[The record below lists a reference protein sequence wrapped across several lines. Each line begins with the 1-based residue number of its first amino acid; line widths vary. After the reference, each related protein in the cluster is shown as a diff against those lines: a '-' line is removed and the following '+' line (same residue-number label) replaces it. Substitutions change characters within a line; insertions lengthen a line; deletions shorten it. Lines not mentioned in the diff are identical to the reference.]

1 MTKRRQKL
9 LAILALA
16 GTAVPS
22 ALAQPSDDGSA
33 DAVAAMAVDPAM
45 LDTIWVLLA
54 AVLVM
59 FMQCGFVMVETGFT
73 RAKNACNVA
82 MKGVMDFSFAC
93 LSYWVVGFGI
103 MFGAGNKFF
112 GTSGWFLHD
121 SGGTFDSLSWSA
133 VPLEAKYLFQAVFCA
148 TAATIVAGAVAERVK
163 FTAYLVYS
171 IVISAF
177 IYPIVGHWVW
187 GGGWLAELG
196 FWDFAGSTVVH
207 SVGAWMALTG
217 AIMLGPRIGKYNPD
231 GSSNA
236 IPGHSLPLGTLGV
249 FILWLGWFGFNAGST
264 MAADISIAHIA
275 VTTNLAAVAGGV
287 GATFTSWKMFGKP
300 DTSMTLNGVLAGL
313 VGVTASCAFVT
324 QGAAIWIGVIA
335 GSMVVPSIV
344 YLDTK
349 FRVDDPIGA
358 ISVHGVS
365 GAWGT
370 IALGLFA
377 AGPGTI
383 YSEGPAA
390 GLFYGGGWGLVGV
403 QAIGV
408 LAVLAWGLASGFLLF
423 YVIKHL
429 LGLRVTRDEELIGLD
444 IEEHGIEAY
453 PSFQIFSTR

>member
-1 MTKRRQKL
+1 MPKLRQLLPAILVL
-9 LAILALA
+9 LAL
-16 GTAVPS
+16 GGQSV
-22 ALAQPSDDGSA
+22 LAQPPETDPGEATASVVL
-33 DAVAAMAVDPAM
+33 DAVM
-45 LDTIWVLLA
+45 LDTMWVLVA

-93 LSYWVVGFGI
+93 LTFWIVGFGI
-103 MFGAGNKFF
+103 MFGTGNDFM

-121 SGGTFDSLSWSA
+121 SGGTFDSLSWTSI
-133 VPLEAKYLFQAVFCA
+133 PLEMKYLFQAVFCA

-171 IVISAF
+171 IIISAV

-187 GGGWLAELG
+187 GGGWLAKMG

-236 IPGHSLPLGTLGV
+236 IPGHSLPLSTLGV

-264 MAADISIAHIA
+264 MAADLSIAHIA
-275 VTTNLAAVAGGV
+275 VTTNLAAVAGAI
-287 GATFTSWKMFGKP
+287 GATLTSWKMFGKP

-324 QGAAIWIGVIA
+324 PGAALWIGFIA
-335 GSMVVPSIV
+335 GILVVPAIV
-344 YLDTK
+344 YIDKSL
-349 FRVDDPIGA
+349 RIDDPIGA

-377 AGPGTI
+377 AGPGEI
-383 YSEGPAA
+383 YGEGPGA
-390 GLFYGGGWGLVGV
+390 GLFYGGGWQLVGV
-403 QAIGV
+403 QALGV
-408 LAVLAWGLASGFLLF
+408 IAVLAWGLATGFLLF
-423 YVIKHL
+423 YCIKHL
-429 LGLRVTRDEELIGLD
+429 IGLRVTRDEELIGLD
-444 IEEHGIEAY
+444 VEEHGIEAY